1 MANFEKHEVRCN
13 KGNLSHLDGIS
24 VTGFK
29 EWLNGFERRKEINEI
44 TNWRNTIA
52 HGKEE
57 NTRNVTP
64 ASVSNKFEIVC
75 DLIDYIEELLK

>member
-52 HGKEE
+52 HGYRPKLPETARSGKQQVVAGPHE
-57 NTRNVTP
+57 ANR
-64 ASVSNKFEIVC
+64 SMH
-75 DLIDYIEELLK
+75 